1 MSKGRRAEH
10 NREKILT
17 TGMELFTRQGY
28 HATGLKEILDA
39 CQIPKGSFYNFFDSK
54 EAFAIEI
61 IEHYCTVELARW
73 NETLALYPG
82 SRFEG
87 IHSMVQEMI
96 CCHQDEPDKIGCLL
110 ANLSGEIVQASP
122 ALHQCIRESIQSI
135 LDAIEYDIRLCQQ
148 EGSVRTDF
156 TACQLAHMIWDHW
169 QGAILRMKVEQRID
183 PLISHCD
190 NFMRLIRA
198 PESTQQAESQ

>member
-1 MSKGRRAEH
+1 MSKGRRTEH

-39 CQIPKGSFYNFFDSK
+39 CEIPKGSFYNFFDSK

-61 IEHYCTVELARW
+61 IEHYQAIELARW
-73 NETLALYPG
+73 NETLELYPG
-82 SRFEG
+82 NRLDG
-87 IHSMVQEMI
+87 IHSLIQEAI

-122 ALHQCIRESIQSI
+122 ALHQCIRESITRI
-135 LDAIEYDIRLCQQ
+135 LDAIEGDIRLCQQ
-148 EGSVRTDF
+148 EGSIRSDF
-156 TACQLAHMIWDHW
+156 SARQLAEMIWDHW

-183 PLISHCD
+183 PLIAHCD
-190 NFMRLIRA
+190 NFMRILRA
-198 PESTQQAESQ
+198 SELTQQA